1 MRATKILMKFKTAIN
16 FQAVNTSTNNNK
28 CGDKQQVAN
37 KIKKI
42 KTERPNTE
50 KEKRRENK
58 TDYNNSE

>member
-50 KEKRRENK
+50 KEKRA
-58 TDYNNSE
+58 